1 MPQPVVEA
9 VTNHIRL
16 EAEIGGYEAA
26 RAQSTLIGAAYDK
39 LGAVIGAQKENV
51 AITANATDAFARA
64 LSSIPFAKGDVIV
77 GAWSEYASNQIQ
89 FLSLAERVGLELVRA
104 PITDAGVTDLEKL
117 DEIINAKKPKLVASV
132 HINTSC
138 GIVEDVY
145 AIGEICR
152 RRNTSYLVDGCQ
164 SLGQGAID
172 VGKMGCDFFSATSRK
187 FLRGPRGAGLL
198 YVSDRVLDAGYAP
211 LFIDLAGAELLDA
224 THYKTA
230 SNAKRFEDWEFS
242 YAVLLGFGAAAEY
255 ALNIGLDQIGSRI
268 KTVAAHLRTTIA
280 DLNGWRVLD
289 SGKGTAP
296 IIPIHTEN
304 AEGETAFQALIDN
317 KVNATLIPKRWAPMD
332 ESLKEAGWAIRI
344 SPHYY
349 TSSED
354 ADKLLNVLDAVSSG
368 NPGAGLN

>member
-1 MPQPVVEA
+1 MAQPVIDA
-9 VTNHIRL
+9 ITNHIQL

-26 RAQSTLIGAAYDK
+26 RAQSTAIAAIYDNLGAA
-39 LGAVIGAQKENV
+39 IGAQKDNV

-64 LSSIPFAKGDVIV
+64 LSSIPFEKGDVIV

-89 FLSLAERVGLELVRA
+89 FLSLAERFGLELIRA

-117 DEIINAKKPKLVASV
+117 DEIVKTKKPKLVASV

-145 AIGEICR
+145 SIGEICR
-152 RRNTSYLVDGCQ
+152 RRNVYFLVDGCQ
-164 SLGQGAID
+164 SLGQGPID
-172 VGKMGCDFFSATSRK
+172 VGRMECDFFSATSRK

-198 YVSDRVLDAGYAP
+198 YVSDRVLEEGRAP

-224 THYKTA
+224 TQYKTA

-255 ALNIGLDQIGSRI
+255 ALNIGLDQIATRLMDLS
-268 KTVAAHLRTTIA
+268 THLRERLGS
-280 DLNGWRVLD
+280 LNSWRILD
-289 SGKGTAP
+289 AGKGTAP

-332 ESLKEAGWAIRI
+332 ESLREAGWAIRI

-349 TSSED
+349 TSPED
-354 ADKLLNVLDAVSSG
+354 IDKLLNTLEAVSDDG
-368 NPGAGLN
+368 